1 MICNKTI
8 KKYCK
13 EDISLIENYEQAITD
28 KDHIWDCHH
37 RLEIGEGYTNSTE
50 DLKLMNLYFNRPAN
64 ELIFIS
70 HEDHTRLHSTVR
82 HIPCSESTKKKIGNA
97 NRGKTRTEEQK
108 RNIAKASSGRVM
120 PKSAKDKLS
129 KANGERLAKFGKS
142 CKGKSWKI
150 IDGKRVWYEL

>member
-1 MICNKTI
+1 MIYKRV

-13 EDISLIENYEQAITD
+13 EDISLIENYDKAIND
-28 KDHIWDCHH
+28 KEIWDCHH
-37 RLEIGEGYTNSTE
+37 RLEIGEGYTNTVD

-64 ELIFIS
+64 ELIFLS
-70 HEDHTRLHSTVR
+70 HEDHARLHGTLR
-82 HIPCSESTKKKIGNA
+82 HRPCSESAKKKISNA

-108 RNIAKASSGRVM
+108 RKYSETSKGHVVS
-120 PKSAKDKLS
+120 KSTKDKLS
-129 KANGERLAKFGKS
+129 KLNGERLAKFGKA